1 MSRTAT
7 IITMPAEGRAAA
19 AGLALVALLTWAAMA
34 GADNAQGPPSAR
46 PHVHGEAVLNVAVE
60 ADALYLEL
68 IAPADSLLGFE
79 RPPTRAADQAAL
91 AALRQRLAVGAN
103 LFEPIPACQPVSV
116 EVEDP
121 FAAAD
126 SAAADSA
133 THDHDHDHDHAH
145 SNGSSHGSHERTHAD
160 FVLRI
165 TFDCAEPPQGLELRV
180 FEPFE
185 RLERVRAQF
194 LTAGG
199 QGAAVLTRQAPL
211 LRW

>member
-1 MSRTAT
+1 M
-7 IITMPAEGRAAA
+7 
-19 AGLALVALLTWAAMA
+19 AGLALVALLAWTPMA
-34 GADNAQGPPSAR
+34 GADNAQGPQPGR

-79 RPPTRAADQAAL
+79 RPPMRAADQAAL

-103 LFEPIPACQPVSV
+103 LFEPIPACQPASV

-126 SAAADSA
+126 SA
-133 THDHDHDHDHAH
+133 THGHDHDHDH
-145 SNGSSHGSHERTHAD
+145 SNGSSHGAHERTHAD